1 VLTPDVYD
9 PAVNPLY
16 RDVLKHYGAVALPCR
31 VRHPDRKGKVES
43 GIGHT
48 QGTALKGLRFENI
61 EAAQQHLDHWDVRW
75 ADTRIHGTTKRQVAA
90 MFAEEKPHLSPLPV
104 EPFRYYRYGT
114 RTVHL
119 DGHVEIDGAYYSG
132 PPGTIGHVL
141 SVQWDERHVRLLST
155 TTGELLREHAVQQRG
170 RHRTH
175 EADKP
180 KKTPATTHQLLARAR
195 SAGSNIGVVAAEI
208 HHRDG
213 EVGVR
218 RIVGLLG
225 MVKKHGHYAVDAACS
240 MALGVG
246 VPTYRFVRQYV
257 ERETGP
263 RAALKQIDPLIRDL
277 THYRDLIA
285 NITKEPS

>member
-1 VLTPDVYD
+1 
-9 PAVNPLY
+9 
-16 RDVLKHYGAVALPCR
+16 
-31 VRHPDRKGKVES
+31 
-43 GIGHT
+43 
-48 QGTALKGLRFENI
+48 
-61 EAAQQHLDHWDVRW
+61 
-75 ADTRIHGTTKRQVAA
+75 
-90 MFAEEKPHLSPLPV
+90 MFAEEKPHLLPLPI

-119 DGHVEIDGAYYSG
+119 DGHVEVDGAYYSA

-141 SVQWDERHVRLLST
+141 SVQWDERRVRMLST
-155 TTGELLREHAVQQRG
+155 ATGELLREHVPQMRG

-180 KKTPATTHQLLARAR
+180 KKTPATTQQLLARAR
-195 SAGSNIGVVAAEI
+195 GAGKSTGAVAAEI
-208 HHRDG
+208 HRRDG

-218 RIVGLLG
+218 RVVGLLG
-225 MVKKHGHYAVDAACS
+225 LVKKHGHFAVDDACA

-257 ERETGP
+257 DRKTAP

-285 NITKEPS
+285 NITKEPA